1 LKLVLLAKFHP
12 KGKMKNEKKKM
23 KIFWGVSITKLLR
36 GKNGQNDQVFKIG
49 FITWSNVLFWA
60 KKIIF
65 LA

>member
-1 LKLVLLAKFHP
+1 
-12 KGKMKNEKKKM
+12 MKNEKKKM